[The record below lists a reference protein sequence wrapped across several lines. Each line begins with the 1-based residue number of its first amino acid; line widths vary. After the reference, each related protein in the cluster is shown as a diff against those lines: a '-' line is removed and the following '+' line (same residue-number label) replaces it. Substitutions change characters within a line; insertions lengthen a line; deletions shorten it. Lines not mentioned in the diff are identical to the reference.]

1 MKKLYAGIFVSIV
14 VLSLCL
20 SRCLGAEVELTDAEL
35 RKMTISSVKVEG
47 NLNVKEEDI
56 LDKIHSRKGYLFA
69 PERAEEDAG
78 RIADE
83 VTGVAIAK
91 WDRRVVDNKI
101 ELVFV
106 IEEEAVVRSIKFIGN
121 KRIKAKTLRKKLAF
135 KVGDYLEGGLAETGR
150 EKLEEFYLKQG
161 FAFAEVELDSNSV
174 QLLRGEVIY
183 KIQVK
188 GETREGPRLK
198 IKSVKFDAIPA
209 IEGIGIDV
217 KTRKIAKKVIK
228 ANKKKRFLWPK
239 YYTEEAVAN
248 DVATLQELYYRRGFL
263 DSKVRAKLEP
273 NMPAQEPE
281 KDSRVGITFEVK
293 QGPLCKVDKIDFKFI
308 DAEQRN
314 AGQQH
319 FDKETLRQM
328 LRLKQDQTYRV
339 RMAERDVER
348 LIKFY
353 RERGFINAKV
363 EHRPIVGVLE
373 EIRGPVDEARVPVE
387 FEITEGERFRIGQR
401 DITGNQRTQVKSIL
415 RVLDEYDFRPPKSYN
430 ADIAPEVGGG
440 ELEVEIQRR
449 VFAKTVSIRTLGEGY
464 DYNLD
469 EDEYKIDAE
478 VEIEEGKTGAWHFG
492 GGVSSDSGVMG
503 QLVFEQRNF
512 NIRDWPENFVEL
524 FTGRRP
530 SRGAGQSL
538 RIALEPGTEVS
549 QYSVSFTEPYFRDRA
564 IALDM
569 LGQSYER
576 ARESYDEGRLKGYV
590 GFEQRYQRRY
600 RDRWLKSI
608 GFRLE
613 NVNVGSL
620 DMDAPKEI
628 VSDKGDN
635 TLAGIKLGA
644 RKDLTDDRFN
654 PGKGYI
660 LDTSYEQVGGDHTFG
675 ILSGTYRRYSTLHE
689 DLAGRRTILATKLHA
704 ATVLG
709 DAPCFEKFYAGGTGF
724 YGIRGFDYR
733 GVSTRGLQRN
743 VPNPKRKDPVGSEWI
758 FLANAEVAVPLTG
771 EEFAL
776 LFFVD
781 SGAIDSGNYRAAV
794 GTGIQIQI
802 PQWFGPVPMRFAIAA
817 PLMKDDDDDTQ
828 VFSFSVG
835 RLF

>member
-14 VLSLCL
+14 VLSLCW

-35 RKMTISSVKVEG
+35 RKMTINSVKVEG

-183 KIQVK
+183 KIHVK

-228 ANKKKRFLWPK
+228 TNKKKRFLWPK

-273 NMPAQEPE
+273 NMPAEEPK

-308 DAEQRN
+308 DTEQRN
-314 AGQQH
+314 AGHQYFNQ
-319 FDKETLRQM
+319 ETLREM
-328 LRLKQDQTYRV
+328 LRLKQDETYRE
-339 RMAERDVER
+339 RMAEMDVER

-373 EIRGPVDEARVPVE
+373 EIQVPVDEARVPVE

-430 ADIAPEVGGG
+430 ADIAPEEGGG
-440 ELEVEIQRR
+440 ELEEEIQRR
-449 VFAKTVSIRTLGEGY
+449 VFAKTVSIRPLGQGY
-464 DYNLD
+464 DYNPD

-620 DMDAPKEI
+620 DTDAPKEI

-635 TLAGIKLGA
+635 TLAGIKVGA

-675 ILSGTYRRYSTLHE
+675 ILSGTHRRYSTLHE

-743 VPNPKRKDPVGSEWI
+743 VPNPKRKDPVGSDWI
-758 FLANAEVAVPLTG
+758 FLANAEVAVPLTS
-771 EEFAL
+771 EAFAA

-781 SGAIDSGNYRAAV
+781 SGAIDTGNYRAAV